1 MRFLLLF
8 SLLLTCSS
16 AFAQENPFF
25 SVKERL
31 RILLWVEGV
40 EEPREQKKE
49 VSQYPELPEEI
60 THVLRKF

>member
-1 MRFLLLF
+1 MRFLLLI
-8 SLLLTCSS
+8 SLFLTCSS
-16 AFAQENPFF
+16 AFAQGHPFF

-40 EEPREQKKE
+40 EKPKVEKKAAP
-49 VSQYPELPEEI
+49 QYPELPEEI